1 MKRRNKYLLT
11 IPNCP
16 QKRSTA
22 NIGKIMIRIFS
33 FVENH
38 ETEKKEHKKITINI
52 SEGLWEDVQRR
63 MPGRRPTPTKG
74 RESSTTYC

>member
-52 SEGLWEDVQRR
+52 YYSNFKSCQSMVNNVFYCGD
-63 MPGRRPTPTKG
+63 GR
-74 RESSTTYC
+74 